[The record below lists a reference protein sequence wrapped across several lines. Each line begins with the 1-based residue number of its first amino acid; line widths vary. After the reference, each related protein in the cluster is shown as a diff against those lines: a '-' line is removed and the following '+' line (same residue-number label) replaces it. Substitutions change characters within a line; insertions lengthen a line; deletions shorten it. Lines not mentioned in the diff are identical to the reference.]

1 MIQSR
6 SINDNGHLLG
16 IATTADHGWLFT
28 AIDPRVE
35 DLHGSQFRSPDEAE
49 RVARL
54 VLDRG
59 RGAAGGRA

>member
-6 SINDNGHLLG
+6 TIIDNGRLLG
-16 IATTADHGWLFT
+16 VATTADQGWLFT

-35 DLHGSQFRSPDEAE
+35 DLHGSCFRTPAEAE
-49 RVARL
+49 RVALL

-59 RGAAGGRA
+59 RGAIGGRA

>member
-6 SINDNGHLLG
+6 IINEGGRLLG

-35 DLHGSQFRSPDEAE
+35 DLHGSQFHTPAEAE
-49 RVARL
+49 RIALL

-59 RGAAGGRA
+59 RGAVGGRA